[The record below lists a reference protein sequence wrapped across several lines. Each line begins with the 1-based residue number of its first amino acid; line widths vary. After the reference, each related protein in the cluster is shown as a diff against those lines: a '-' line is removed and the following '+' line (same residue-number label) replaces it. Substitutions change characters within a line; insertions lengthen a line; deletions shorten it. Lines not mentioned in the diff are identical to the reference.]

1 MWLESIQAKEVQTAI
16 KKIASEMKETYRGTS
31 DLPII
36 SQLETGLM
44 NSLALET
51 VDINVDEVRAP
62 IYQATS
68 KVKSGLMNEYSRG
81 IASELSTGL
90 NAKIDEIAWTD

>member
-1 MWLESIQAKEVQTAI
+1 
-16 KKIASEMKETYRGTS
+16 MKETYRGTS

-51 VDINVDEVRAP
+51 VDINVDEVRAL

-81 IASELSTGL
+81 IASELSTRL